1 MIILCH
7 FATNCVIII
16 LDKEFIMRIWKPK
29 TVLSITRQTIVC
41 IYVYVLELLRIYEY
55 HGHCLFFGVRNNV
68 NVFHVCL

>member
-1 MIILCH
+1 
-7 FATNCVIII
+7 
-16 LDKEFIMRIWKPK
+16 MRIWKPK